1 MDRVVGGKFKLGR
14 KLGSGSFGE
23 IFLGLFDSSLLPCF
37 VFTCFSSNLLF
48 FLLLNEFCILVQG

>member
-23 IFLGLFDSSLLPCF
+23 IFLGVSFEDIFLAALL
-37 VFTCFSSNLLF
+37 VERSG
-48 FLLLNEFCILVQG
+48 I